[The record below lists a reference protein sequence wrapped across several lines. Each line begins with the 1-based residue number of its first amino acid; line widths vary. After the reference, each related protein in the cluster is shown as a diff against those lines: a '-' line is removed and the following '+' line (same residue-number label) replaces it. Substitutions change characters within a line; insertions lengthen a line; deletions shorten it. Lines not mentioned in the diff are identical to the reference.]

1 MEKIY
6 MIVENN
12 DGNSNGLGEFVSMK
26 GIYNSEEEAK
36 KALDKLNGK
45 LDNQGYLKESENTTR
60 YLYKYIEVELGKEAN
75 IYLGG
80 YRKY

>member
-1 MEKIY
+1 MKKLY

-12 DGNSNGLGEFVSMK
+12 DGNSNGHGEFVNMK

-36 KALDKLNGK
+36 NVLEKLNEK
-45 LDNQGYLKESENTTR
+45 LDNQGYLKESENNTR